1 MAEDAQTD
9 RLQMA
14 QPDCLTQ
21 DSVPSPLAEPASEA
35 ESGSIINRAWTYFD
49 GLWHRSRTVRVL
61 TRALS
66 GVYHDGFI
74 HAGNLAYLSLLSLFP
89 FFIVMTAFATLFGQ
103 SDEGIVMINNVLI
116 ALPRNVVEAIT
127 PAIHE
132 MLQVRTGSL
141 LWLGALV
148 GLWSVG
154 SLIETIRDIMSR
166 AYGTTSGR
174 PFWQNRLSSIAMTIG
189 GVVLLF
195 VSLFLTVML
204 TGLQHAVEALPRL
217 GDKIENFVTYS
228 KIIPAFVLYGSIYG
242 LFRALTPR
250 AFKGRQYPKWPGALF
265 TTLWWIFITAALPS
279 VISSATSYDLTY
291 GSLAGF
297 VIALLFFWLV
307 GFGLVFGIE
316 LNAAIAD
323 VLVDENDLIGQS
335 GDGNQSTRNGKD
347 DT

>member
-1 MAEDAQTD
+1 MAERDHLD
-9 RLQMA
+9 RSGTPLSGG
-14 QPDCLTQ
+14 LTQ
-21 DSVPSPLAEPASEA
+21 ARASSPK
-35 ESGSIINRAWTYFD
+35 SGSAPSKDNQNWIGQAWAYFD

-61 TRALS
+61 TRAIS

-132 MLQVRTGSL
+132 MLQARTGSL
-141 LWLGALV
+141 LWLGALI

-204 TGLQHAVEALPRL
+204 TGLQHAVDALPRL
-217 GDKIENFVTYS
+217 GDKIENFVAYS

-250 AFKGRQYPKWPGALF
+250 VFKGRQYPKWPGALF
-265 TTLWWIFITAALPS
+265 TALWWIFITAALPS

-316 LNAAIAD
+316 LNAAIAE
-323 VLVDENDLIGQS
+323 VPVDESDLIGQS
-335 GDGNQSTRNGKD
+335 GDGNQSARNGKD